1 MRKLTE
7 QEKIEYE
14 RLVKGATQITME
26 LVREKTG
33 KTLCSKCLKEVSY
46 REETQKIRYGFNGED
61 TILIDGIA
69 RYCNACGSQVDTEET
84 ILLNEQIALN
94 NKGNEIRSTN
104 MCLHNKEAP
113 RGEIRDLQNTAI
125 QTTNSSVLENFEYDI
140 AENGQISL
148 VFNNV

>member
-33 KTLCSKCLKEVSY
+33 KTLCTKCLKETSY
-46 REETQKIRYGFNGED
+46 REETRKISYSFNSKD
-61 TILIDGIA
+61 IVLIDGIV
-69 RYCNACGSQVDTEET
+69 RYCNICGMTVDVKET

-94 NKGNEIRSTN
+94 NVNKTFKAADI
-104 MCLHNKEAP
+104 CLHGKSASTEEITGLQDEVKQTSSPAAP
-113 RGEIRDLQNTAI
+113 K
-125 QTTNSSVLENFEYDI
+125 SFEYDI
-140 AENGQISL
+140 AENGQMSL
-148 VFNNV
+148 VF